1 MTEKPQAA
9 EKPDWWER
17 ASAVID
23 PERPAF
29 VLHDDLL
36 QDVWQHARECYP
48 EEACG
53 LLLGPADQSE
63 PSRIERC
70 RNVQNRRKQAGESH
84 LDARHGFWI
93 DEKELLDALKR
104 ADQSGHQLKLI
115 YHSHVDTGAYLSH
128 TDREAALSP
137 QGEPLWPGVGHLIV
151 GVRED
156 GVTETGV
163 YFWDPAAEI
172 FVGSPVGSTDS

>member
-1 MTEKPQAA
+1 MT

-17 ASAVID
+17 AAAVID
-23 PERPAF
+23 PELPTFEIAEA
-29 VLHDDLL
+29 LL

-53 LLLGPADQSE
+53 LLFGSNASTTGWL
-63 PSRIERC
+63 IERC
-70 RNVQNRRKQAGESH
+70 RNVQNRRKAAGESN

-104 ADQSGHQLKLI
+104 ADERGDELKVI

-128 TDREAALSP
+128 TDRDSALSP
-137 QGEPLWPGVGHLIV
+137 DAKPLWPGVSHLV
-151 GVRED
+151 VAVRD
-156 GVTETGV
+156 GVISETGCFV
-163 YFWDPAAEI
+163 WNDGTGS
-172 FVGSPVGSTDS
+172 FVGRAVCAIET